1 MTNARKTLAL
11 AATFV
16 FLGVGSGAA
25 NDCSLL
31 TSWTPQCQQEKQQAA
46 AQAAAERKIKIDH
59 ICTVMG
65 FSPTHPRWQECIDY
79 VNYHLQES
87 PPEERR

>member
-1 MTNARKTLAL
+1 MTKPQKRLAL
-11 AATFV
+11 ATTFV
-16 FLGVGSGAA
+16 FLGVGCAPAKACG
-25 NDCSLL
+25 LL

-65 FSPTHPRWQECIDY
+65 FKPSNPRWQECVDY
-79 VNYHLQES
+79 VNYHLQQ
-87 PPEERR
+87 